1 MPSNHHYQPQSLL
14 SKFHA
19 CLAALTLPL
28 LTSPSAT
35 TAAAAPQGPGGFHKV
50 TIANPIRGPAVENYR
65 FESPLTKVTNNPGTG
80 LGEAVYGNDLNLL
93 DLVICASVDG
103 KFHALDRATGRKLWS
118 MESDPSVSAGGANS
132 SLFQPLVRNEELALP
147 VSASRRRD
155 ASGGGIWDDAD
166 EEDDSF
172 HTLLE
177 KYVIEPQSGDIY
189 MIPDPG
195 SPEHQLQKLPFS
207 MSQLVE
213 LSPFS
218 FPGSNRIFIGKKES
232 SLLAL
237 DLQTGRVSGSFGFGP
252 DSCRWDPWYKD
263 DAVDGEEEYDDLNIL
278 PRQIVY
284 IGRTDYH
291 LIVHD
296 KGQRPLQSLAFSTYG
311 PNNADRDKQSSW
323 LGTPDKRYLQPMQD
337 GQVLCFETG
346 QERPIWGT
354 RFPSPIVA
362 VFDVVI
368 PAYATQ
374 PIILSQPTP
383 RLTDVFPGRYTQL
396 TDIPPK
402 TYVGRVPASSQSG
415 AGSLYAMS
423 HANYPLITFSEVP
436 ERKAQHHHAHA
447 HTSDSDA
454 SEENEGAPEN
464 GEEQE
469 DDNALCW
476 ADDCLIGAYY
486 SDMATQSRL
495 NRLLE
500 GRRRLTIDSQRP
512 LLLSANAG
520 DPSSPKLDTMPP
532 RASYVSLP
540 RLLSNQALLGSR
552 AEDWGG
558 INAVAVA
565 LCIMLLFAWLTTRRG
580 NVWDLLGRK
589 ADKGLIALE
598 DEHQREA
605 ARLAGKGKQVKQEK
619 KMNGSTKIEEIKPVQ
634 EVAATVEDA
643 RTPVPPPPQTDSPS
657 IPIISLNGDGDPA
670 DGEADSEDDKSPGLG
685 KKRVKRRNRGR
696 GRRGKSKP
704 EGDDGEGGIADGGK
718 DLMDAEIKVLREE
731 EARAQAQG
739 PGFNGGEEMGEVQLS
754 RTRSGT
760 LPQSLLMLSDV
771 ILGMPVLIG
780 IMDGK
785 VTLDMIGYGSHGT
798 IVYQGSLQGR
808 PVAVKRLLQDFVT
821 IASREVSLLQESDDH
836 PNVIRY
842 FYQEQ
847 RDGFLYI
854 ALELCPASLADIVE
868 KPREAFSELRGSFEP
883 KRALMQITKG
893 LRHLHSLK
901 IVHRD
906 IKPQNI
912 LISQNKRG
920 ELRML
925 ISDFGL
931 CKKLELDQTS
941 FLPTQGSG
949 PQAAGTAGW
958 RAPEILRGDVNL
970 DPQSAES
977 SFNGREG
984 GEQKESSSSSGTRLT
999 KSVDIFALGCLFYYT
1014 LSGGEHPY
1022 GDRFSREAN
1031 ILKNEKSLTWLDKL
1045 GEEGLEAEDLIGQ
1058 MLEPDPSARPST
1070 DDCLIHPFF
1079 WTPAKRLNFLQD
1091 ASDRFEVMEREP
1103 KEAPL
1108 LALETG
1114 PANVLGPDWHRK
1126 LDKAVIE
1133 NLGKFRKYDGKSVQD
1148 LLRAL
1153 RNKKHHYQDLPDHVK
1168 RLYGPLPEGFL
1179 GYFTRRFPRLFLH
1192 IYGVI
1197 SNCGLRYESMFR
1209 QYFDHVES

>member
-1 MPSNHHYQPQSLL
+1 MPSNHQSSIL
-14 SKFHA
+14 SKFHT
-19 CLAALTLPL
+19 CLAALTIPL
-28 LTSPSAT
+28 LSPPAT
-35 TAAAAPQGPGGFHKV
+35 AAPQAHGGYHKV

-65 FESPLTKVTNNPGTG
+65 FEPPSSGPGTG
-80 LGEAVYGNDLNLL
+80 LGETAFGNDLNLL

-103 KFHALDRATGRKLWS
+103 KFHALDRASGRKLWS
-118 MESDPSVSAGGANS
+118 MESDPTVASGGSNS
-132 SLFQPLVRNEELALP
+132 SLFQPLVRNEELAIP
-147 VSASRRRD
+147 HAAGQRSGAGA
-155 ASGGGIWDDAD
+155 ASGLWDD
-166 EEDDSF
+166 EEDDAF
-172 HTLLE
+172 HALLE

-195 SPEHQLQKLPFS
+195 SPEHQLQKLPFT
-207 MSQLVE
+207 MAQLVE

-218 FPGSNRIFIGKKES
+218 FPGSNRVFIGKKES

-237 DLQTGRVSGSFGFGP
+237 DLNTGRVSGSFGFGP
-252 DSCRWDPWYKD
+252 DSCRWDPWYEEEAI
-263 DAVDGEEEYDDLNIL
+263 DAEEYDDRRIRPSPPQIL
-278 PRQIVY
+278 Y

-291 LIVHD
+291 VVVHD

-337 GQVLCFETG
+337 GQVLCFEAG
-346 QERPIWGT
+346 QERPIWAT

-362 VFDVVI
+362 VFDVVL
-368 PAYATQ
+368 PRHASQ
-374 PIILSQPTP
+374 PIVLSQPTP

-402 TYVGRVPASSQSG
+402 TYVGRTPDGPAG
-415 AGSLYAMS
+415 GSLYAMS
-423 HANYPLITFSEVP
+423 HVNYPLITFSEVP
-436 ERKAQHHHAHA
+436 VRKREPAPAPPE
-447 HTSDSDA
+447 SDEGEADA
-454 SEENEGAPEN
+454 AEETA
-464 GEEQE
+464 
-469 DDNALCW
+469 DAVCW
-476 ADDCLIGAYY
+476 ADDCLVGAYY

-500 GRRRLTIDSQRP
+500 GPRRLTIDTTRP
-512 LLLSANAG
+512 LLLSANSAEH
-520 DPSSPKLDTMPP
+520 SAPKLSADSLPP
-532 RASYVSLP
+532 KTSYVSLP
-540 RLLSNQALLGSR
+540 QLLIDRQLIGAKAEEWGS
-552 AEDWGG
+552 A
-558 INAVAVA
+558 NAVAIA
-565 LCIMLLFAWLTTRRG
+565 LCVMLLCAWLTTRKGSVR
-580 NVWDLLGRK
+580 DLWGRK
-589 ADKGLIALE
+589 AEKGLVALE
-598 DEHQREA
+598 DAYPRDELNA
-605 ARLAGKGKQVKQEK
+605 SK
-619 KMNGSTKIEEIKPVQ
+619 KRVNSEEDGVNGQAKIEEIKEEEAPVK
-634 EVAATVEDA
+634 EDP
-643 RTPVPPPPQTDSPS
+643 RTPLVLPVPQDSPN
-657 IPIISLNGDGDPA
+657 IPLIALNGDADPA
-670 DGEADSEDDKSPGLG
+670 DGEGDSEDDKSPAGG
-685 KKRVKRRNRGR
+685 AKKRVKRRNRGR
-696 GRRGKSKP
+696 GRRGKAKAD
-704 EGDDGEGGIADGGK
+704 EADGEGEGK
-718 DLMDAEIKVLREE
+718 ELMDEEIRAIKAQEE
-731 EARAQAQG
+731 AQAQ
-739 PGFNGGEEMGEVQLS
+739 NVKAEEELGEVQLT
-754 RTRSGT
+754 RTRSGM
-760 LPQSLLMLSDV
+760 LPPSLLMLSDV
-771 ILGMPVLIG
+771 IL
-780 IMDGK
+780 
-785 VTLDMIGYGSHGT
+785 GYGSHGT

-821 IASREVSLLQESDDH
+821 VYSREVSLLQESDDH

-854 ALELCPASLADIVE
+854 ALELCPASLADIIE
-868 KPREAFSELRGSFEP
+868 KPQESFSELRGCFEP

-984 GEQKESSSSSGTRLT
+984 GEQQTSSSATRLT

-1031 ILKNEKSLTWLDKL
+1031 ILKNEKSLSWLDRL
-1045 GEEGLEAEDLIGQ
+1045 GEEGLEAEDLVGR
-1058 MLEPDPSARPST
+1058 MLEPDPSSRPTT

-1079 WTPAKRLNFLQD
+1079 WTPAKRLSFLQD

-1108 LALETG
+1108 LALETD
-1114 PANVLGPDWHRK
+1114 AAKVLGPDWHRK

-1179 GYFTRRFPRLFLH
+1179 GYFTRRFPQLFLH
-1192 IYGVI
+1192 VYGVI
-1197 SNCGLRYESMFR
+1197 SDCGLRYDSMFR
-1209 QYFDHVES
+1209 QYFDHVDS